1 MRRRGREERASLP
14 VAWAGLSIGKDA
26 NEVVITPEYNRR
38 VSKAWKPAKPTVEL
52 RPPSRI
58 RREPVS
64 IRREPAR
71 EEKKVAPRS
80 REIEIWIGVAGIAL
94 FAVVIAMVTIGF
106 SIITG
111 SDDDAPPPVHAEQFF
126 RCGIGDGSNCVVDGD
141 TVRIADE
148 TVNIAGIEAPKV
160 LSAKC
165 EKEGDRG
172 GESIEKLLQ
181 LLNSGKVTK
190 GANVVEEDGQVRT
203 KVLVNGAD
211 VGTAMIN
218 AGAAREYGTVVGGW
232 CS

>member
-1 MRRRGREERASLP
+1 
-14 VAWAGLSIGKDA
+14 LSIGKDA
-26 NEVVITPEYNRR
+26 NEVVIPPEYSGR

-58 RREPVS
+58 RRDPV
-64 IRREPAR
+64 R

-80 REIEIWIGVAGIAL
+80 REFEIWMGVTGVAL
-94 FAVVIAMVTIGF
+94 FAVIIAMLTVGF

-111 SDDDAPPPVHAEQFF
+111 SDDDAPPPVHSEQFL
-126 RCGIGDGSNCVVDGD
+126 RCGIGDGSDCVVDGD
-141 TVRIADE
+141 TIRIDDE

-160 LSAKC
+160 VSAEC
-165 EKEGDRG
+165 DKEAQRG
-172 GESIEKLLQ
+172 GEAIEKLLQ

-190 GANVVEEDGQVRT
+190 GANVVEADGQVRT
-203 KVLVNGAD
+203 KVLVNGTD